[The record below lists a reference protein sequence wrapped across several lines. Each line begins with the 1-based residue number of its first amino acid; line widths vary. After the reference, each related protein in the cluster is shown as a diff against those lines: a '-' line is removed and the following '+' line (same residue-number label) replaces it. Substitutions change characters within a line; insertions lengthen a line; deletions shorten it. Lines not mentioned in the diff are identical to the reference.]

1 MNTKIEL
8 QNAISEKASA
18 VSQLQMAMDN
28 KQAESIELNKII
40 QEGKEIE
47 AHRKET
53 IERLEEELRKAM
65 FEVGEV
71 EKQRDMVDEECNKLE
86 TQLKEKSQATED
98 ELSRLQARV
107 VELESSE
114 KRWKFEAEEVEKQRD
129 VVDAECDRLEA
140 ELETTKNRLE
150 AELEETKTKLEDL
163 SRAATPE
170 AQAGQA
176 TLLDDVSM
184 ECTYVGNAPGGAKG
198 VSEIASERDDLKS
211 ELANL
216 KVHLKSLD
224 DTNDKYQ
231 KLRSQLFQ
239 QKEYGD
245 RMYQKNKELQ
255 QQITEQDPTEINKK
269 QEALMNELVKVKE
282 DLGQKNIA
290 YASLKVDERIGEGE
304 GRSWTEEYRI
314 Y

>member
-1 MNTKIEL
+1 MTEIMKERLLKMESEINLKDEEAGLKHDEQKALLKSKLDSLEGDYMNTKIEL

-40 QEGKEIE
+40 KEGKEIE

-98 ELSRLQARV
+98 ELSRLQALV
-107 VELESSE
+107 EELESSE

-176 TLLDDVSM
+176 TLLDDV
-184 ECTYVGNAPGGAKG
+184 GNAPGGAKG

-211 ELANL
+211 ELA
-216 KVHLKSLD
+216 
-224 DTNDKYQ
+224 
-231 KLRSQLFQ
+231 
-239 QKEYGD
+239 
-245 RMYQKNKELQ
+245 
-255 QQITEQDPTEINKK
+255 
-269 QEALMNELVKVKE
+269 
-282 DLGQKNIA
+282 
-290 YASLKVDERIGEGE
+290 
-304 GRSWTEEYRI
+304 
-314 Y
+314 